1 MSLSLEICLKLIR
14 STLINIA
21 LAAII
26 FFLVSAFQERNLL
39 KTNNSPAPYFSLALL
54 NKIDKR
60 LSIAEL
66 KGKTTV
72 IYFFAPWC
80 TVCKYSMPNLEAAIK
95 GSDINAIGIALD
107 YKSTMQVEEFV
118 SDLALTM
125 PILLG
130 NEQTQANYKVSA
142 FPTYYIIN
150 EQLQISARSMGYS
163 SQLGITLRAL

>member
-1 MSLSLEICLKLIR
+1 MKLLR

-39 KTNNSPAPYFSLALL
+39 KTDSSPAPYFNLPLL
-54 NKIDKR
+54 SATDTR

-80 TVCKYSMPNLEAAIK
+80 TVCKYSMPNLEAALLD
-95 GSDINAIGIALD
+95 SDINAVGIALD
-107 YKSTMQVEEFV
+107 YKNQHEVMQFV
-118 SDLALTM
+118 DELKLTM

-130 NEQTQANYKVSA
+130 DQQTQSNYKISA
-142 FPTYYIIN
+142 FPTYYVIN
-150 EQLQISARSMGYS
+150 EQLQITARSMGYS
-163 SQLGITLRAL
+163 SELGISLRADN